1 MKELDTFRPDELG
14 PRGAYHF
21 LNSVIAP
28 RPIAW
33 VSTIA
38 PDGTPNL
45 APHSYTT
52 VVSDDPP
59 IVAFVSIGR
68 KDTLRNVEATG
79 EFVYNIGNQSLVER
93 INRTAADFPP
103 GENEFEWAG
112 VTPLPSELVRPP
124 RVAEAPVQMEAVVT
138 DVYEVRAGKN
148 YIVMGEVKLIH
159 LDPSV
164 RADNGRVDARKLQPV
179 CRLAGSE
186 YASFGD
192 VYSLER
198 PTYAGLLEQG
208 ATPMEP
214 IEGE

>member
-1 MKELDTFRPDELG
+1 MIELDTFRPDELG

-79 EFVYNIGNQSLVER
+79 EFVYNIGNQALVER

-103 GENEFEWAG
+103 GESEFAWAG
-112 VTPLPSELVRPP
+112 LTTLPSELVQPP

-138 DVYEVRAGKN
+138 DIYESVRGKN

-179 CRLAGSE
+179 CRLSGSQ

-198 PTYAGLLEQG
+198 PTYKGLLEQG
-208 ATPMEP
+208 AEHLQPVEP
-214 IEGE
+214 D